1 MEISNTPDKEFKV
14 MVIKIQEL
22 RKERM
27 KSVRMSTEIKNIKK
41 NQSDMKNLKTKTKKY
56 TRENQQQIR
65 RVVEDQI
72 SNLEERIMESNKTKE
87 QK

>member
-1 MEISNTPDKEFKV
+1 
-14 MVIKIQEL
+14 
-22 RKERM
+22 
-27 KSVRMSTEIKNIKK
+27 
-41 NQSDMKNLKTKTKKY
+41 MKNLKTKTKKY